1 MSFYELES
9 DGAEDGFDGLCDGIF
24 YIVIRL
30 QSGRWGN
37 SSLGKE
43 FRDTS
48 NNPFVVAM
56 MDDGCRGKGLLVEL
70 LLVVPDVMINEA
82 EAGQGSVAFRSSG
95 VAEFIIKGG
104 EEVPRVGSEYGAIRQ
119 EVPVPCVE
127 ISEVTVKSLY
137 LRDILLFQCRFRSLG
152 S

>member
-95 VAEFIIKGG
+95 VAEFICLRNYPFAFPYGG
-104 EEVPRVGSEYGAIRQ
+104 VRVDHPGIRA
-119 EVPVPCVE
+119 
-127 ISEVTVKSLY
+127 
-137 LRDILLFQCRFRSLG
+137 SLG
-152 S
+152 